1 VDLTDGHRLPP
12 GYSCPVPARPAHA
25 TRRALVE
32 EGVRALLELT
42 PAALLSAVGVREIA
56 RRAGVGAPTLYH
68 HFGSL
73 EGYADAVVARV
84 FDPGEFGVGAV
95 TDQVDRVRE
104 AALPV
109 EVGRAMHRT
118 EFARVRDDPELRVR
132 LGLWALGGGDM
143 DVAYGDMLRVVDARI
158 AAYAGALF
166 DDWGRE
172 VSPPFDA
179 QAFVTA
185 HSALLSGSVV
195 RHMVDPDGL
204 DVERFARTAQAL
216 TMVMMRV
223 QGDRRTLD
231 DRLTEINYYPLH
243 SAKGVAL
250 TDRRLRTRGRVLHAA
265 AELFGRDGYDQAT
278 VAGIAREAGV
288 STSTMYA
295 LFDDVADIAV
305 QLLVKQAE
313 DVLARR
319 TWSPEPGLERV
330 VDRLR
335 GVAEFLAARSRY
347 ATPYAARL
355 VAGTT
360 PADDVL
366 FATVL
371 DALVKAGDEGALR
384 DGIDLDDA
392 ARALLV
398 LLASSL
404 LSAIADGPDL
414 AVHRVTTLLLP
425 GLRREG

>member
-1 VDLTDGHRLPP
+1 
-12 GYSCPVPARPAHA
+12 VPARPAHA
-25 TRRALVE
+25 TRRALVD

-42 PAALLSAVGVREIA
+42 PAALLSAVGVKEIA

-73 EGYADAVVARV
+73 EGYADAVVAQV

-109 EVGRAMHRT
+109 EVGRAMHRA

-158 AAYAGALF
+158 AAYALALF
-166 DDWGRE
+166 EDWGRE

-195 RHMVDPDGL
+195 RHLVDPDGL

-216 TMVMMRV
+216 TMVMMRL

-243 SAKGVAL
+243 SAKGAAL

-265 AELFGRDGYDQAT
+265 AELLGRDGSDGT
-278 VAGIAREAGV
+278 TIAGIAQEAGV

-295 LFDDVADIAV
+295 LFDDVDDVAV
-305 QLLVKQAE
+305 QLVLKQAE

-319 TWSPEPGLERV
+319 AGTAEPGLERV

-335 GVAEFLAARSRY
+335 GVAEFLAARHSY
-347 ATPYAARL
+347 AGPYAARL
-355 VAGTT
+355 VAGAT
-360 PADDVL
+360 PADDAL
-366 FATVL
+366 LASVL
-371 DALVKAGDEGALR
+371 DALTVARQDGALR
-384 DGIDLDDA
+384 DGVELDDA

-404 LSAIADGPDL
+404 LSGIADGPER
-414 AVHRVTTLLLP
+414 AVERVTALVLP
-425 GLRREG
+425 GLRRAG